1 MRNPKIIT
9 LCVIACMLILSACSN
24 ASDNQG
30 KMVEKA
36 SDIESIQLKLDR
48 NDITVEVGEIFKVKA
63 IPLTVEGELEGNIM
77 WNFTEWQQIISYN
90 NREWMSGKGF
100 DVKDGNPYE
109 GTEFRADEPGIT
121 KIAVTDFQGNVLSDT
136 CTVTVVEKEGAIE
149 EETDEKTQDKNESTQ
164 GVLYSKGG
172 TTILL
177 KNTLPFTVNYKFGDK
192 LYSSC
197 EILNVSVGDISF
209 MGIGIDIEY
218 KKTFDSDGMGGQC
231 TFWWK
236 LYDSSNTVIEDGPVS
251 QYNASVGE
259 KFKDSFRILEDLG
272 VETYTLEFVDYH

>member
-63 IPLTVEGELEGNIM
+63 IRIADKMELDSNVL
-77 WNFTEWQQIISYN
+77 WNGTEWQQIIWFN
-90 NREWMSGKGF
+90 NREWVPGKGYN
-100 DVKDGNPYE
+100 VKDLNPYE
-109 GTEFRADEPGIT
+109 GTEFKAEKPGIA
-121 KIAVTDFQGNVLSDT
+121 KITVTDSQGKVISDS
-136 CTVTVVEKEGAIE
+136 CVVTVVEKKDSIE
-149 EETDEKTQDKNESTQ
+149 EETEEKIQDENESTQ

-236 LYDSSNTVIEDGPVS
+236 LCDSSNTVIEDGPVT

-272 VETYTLEFVDYH
+272 AESYTLEFVDFK

>member
-63 IPLTVEGELEGNIM
+63 IPLTVEAELEGNIM
-77 WNFTEWQQIISYN
+77 WNSTEWRQIISYN
-90 NREWMSGKGF
+90 NREWISGKGF

-109 GTEFRADEPGIT
+109 GTEFIAENPGII
-121 KIAVTDFQGNVLSDT
+121 KIAVTDFQGKLLSDV
-136 CTVTVVEKEGAIE
+136 CVVTVVEKKESVKE
-149 EETDEKTQDKNESTQ
+149 ELEEKSQEKNESTQ
-164 GVLYSKGG
+164 KALYSRGS

-177 KNTLPFTVNYKFGDK
+177 KNTLPFTVNYKLGNK

-197 EILNVSVGDISF
+197 EILNASVGDISF
-209 MGIGIDIEY
+209 MGIAIDIEY
-218 KKTFDSDGMGGQC
+218 KKTFDSDGMGGEC
-231 TFWWK
+231 AFWWK

-272 VETYTLEFVDYH
+272 AETYTLEFVDYH